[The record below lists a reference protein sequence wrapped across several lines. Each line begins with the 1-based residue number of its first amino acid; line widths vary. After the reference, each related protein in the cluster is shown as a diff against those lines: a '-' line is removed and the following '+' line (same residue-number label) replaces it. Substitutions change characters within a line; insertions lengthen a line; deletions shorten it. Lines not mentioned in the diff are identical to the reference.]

1 MDGALVARAD
11 VLAFLINKKTRRP
24 ARISDEEYEIHGL
37 SKESSKLL
45 RKKLNFEKFDKEDLE
60 MKFHIRYLDIDLNMH
75 VSNIK
80 YVEWILETVPVDIV
94 LNYKMKK
101 IKIKFEK

>member
-1 MDGALVARAD
+1 
-11 VLAFLINKKTRRP
+11 
-24 ARISDEEYEIHGL
+24 
-37 SKESSKLL
+37 
-45 RKKLNFEKFDKEDLE
+45 

-80 YVEWILETVPVDIV
+80 YVEFILETVPVDIV

-101 IKIKFEK
+101 IKIKF